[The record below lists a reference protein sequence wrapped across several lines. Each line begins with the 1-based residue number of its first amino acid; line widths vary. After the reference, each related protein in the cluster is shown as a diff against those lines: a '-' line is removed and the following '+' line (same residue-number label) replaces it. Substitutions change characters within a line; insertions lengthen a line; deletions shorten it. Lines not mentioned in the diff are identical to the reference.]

1 LLTPYNHPY
10 IYSFGAY
17 TIEHTSDIKLSAHE
31 RTCCIVI
38 SDIFL
43 DIELQELHFNYMA
56 RELHCSPLTLEHVDA
71 LFWNDLYLVLIY
83 NLLNVAGE
91 WAGFME
97 EEICQWIEERRASE
111 FSMAIECF

>member
-1 LLTPYNHPY
+1 
-10 IYSFGAY
+10 
-17 TIEHTSDIKLSAHE
+17 
-31 RTCCIVI
+31 
-38 SDIFL
+38 
-43 DIELQELHFNYMA
+43 MA